1 MNNPESSNRW
11 SSREEL
17 MTAINEAATEK
28 ILELNEHY
36 ADVPELQAA
45 LEAAVHR
52 IRTEQLNFHNVHT
65 AKILSHGTNTFEDVF
80 EIFMNRIDVHCMD
93 LYEAA
98 GHVEKNEPESGKRVQ
113 KIRKDVKKRV
123 KKAA

>member
-17 MTAINEAATEK
+17 MTAINEAAMEK

-36 ADVPELQAA
+36 ADVPELEAA

-80 EIFMNRIDVHCMD
+80 AIFMNRVDVHCMD

-98 GHVEKNEPESGKRVQ
+98 SKVENEPKSATRVQ

>member
-1 MNNPESSNRW
+1 MQNPESSNRW

-17 MTAINEAATEK
+17 MTAINEAAMEK

-36 ADVPELQAA
+36 ADVPELEAA

-65 AKILSHGTNTFEDVF
+65 AKILSHGTNTFENVF

-98 GHVEKNEPESGKRVQ
+98 SHVEKNEHKPGTRVQ